1 MNRMHF
7 SIEPVS
13 KLGNWIPA
21 VLQQWQCVDHL
32 CGLDQVVIQM
42 EGIFSAAINR
52 KISFVVTIHNN

>member
-42 EGIFSAAINR
+42 EGIFCCINSSQLKK
-52 KISFVVTIHNN
+52 KIKQ